1 MNKRK
6 IRDSFYLFR
15 ALLFSFLYIPH
26 LLCYLKLIRGGYEK
40 YKRGCK
46 GNAYSSK
53 YKDACFLGT
62 FIFLT

>member
-26 LLCYLKLIRGGYEK
+26 LLCYIKLMGGQEI
-40 YKRGCK
+40 YKRGCE
-46 GNAYSSK
+46 GDADTGK
-53 YKDACFLGT
+53 Y
-62 FIFLT
+62 